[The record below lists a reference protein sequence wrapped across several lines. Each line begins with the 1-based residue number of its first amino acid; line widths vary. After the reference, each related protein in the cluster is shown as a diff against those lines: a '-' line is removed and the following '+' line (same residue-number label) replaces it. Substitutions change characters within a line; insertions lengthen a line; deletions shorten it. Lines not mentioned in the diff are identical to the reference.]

1 MSHWFLL
8 VNGGSSIIH
17 QQVESLSFRFREE
30 LGLPKMSAQIFFRRY
45 LTTDFQA
52 TAALLIVG
60 FIEVVTH
67 TPFFA
72 SQPEGLKFRFPRATP
87 AAYKTYVRALPGVKS
102 YVTRGL
108 LWNKL
113 SFIQKTLYSALV
125 DWVPRDSFP
134 VMVFW
139 FLPSHVNQ
147 SCGYYG
153 MHPSLPSRPNTC
165 SLC

>member
-52 TAALLIVG
+52 TTALLIVG

-87 AAYKTYVRALPGVKS
+87 AACKTYVRALPGVKS
-102 YVTRGL
+102 YVTWGL

-113 SFIQKTLYSALV
+113 SFIQKTIFCPRWLSTQGFISSYGLLV
-125 DWVPRDSFP
+125 LAQPCKP
-134 VMVFW
+134 VLW
-139 FLPSHVNQ
+139 LLWHA
-147 SCGYYG
+147 
-153 MHPSLPSRPNTC
+153 SLSP
-165 SLC
+165 